1 MAPKKNALKDII
13 HAPNP
18 AENRAQR
25 AIVLPEMPAG
35 FEEVLLDRFPVG
47 YYTPAPGKTIQG
59 ILQDRLQKPPPYDQ
73 GYTYTILLTK
83 HCADCRVMDGEIAD
97 LEPGQLAGFDERTQI
112 SAAVQALLKDG
123 PGVWEIFITAIEE
136 IDLDGGKTLW
146 RFRFGKRRAT
156 AAATAATD
164 PQLAN
169 GGAGAA
175 PALTS

>member
-18 AENRAQR
+18 TQR
-25 AIVLPEMPAG
+25 AVVLAEMPAG

-59 ILQDRLQKPPPYDQ
+59 VLQDRLQKPAPYDQ
-73 GYTYTILLTK
+73 GWTYTILLTRP
-83 HCADCRVMDGEIAD
+83 CADCRVKDGEIAD

-112 SAAVQALLKDG
+112 AEAMQALLKDG
-123 PGVWEIFITAIEE
+123 PGAWEIFVTAIEE
-136 IDLDGGKTLW
+136 IDLEGGKTLW
-146 RFRFGKRRAT
+146 RFRFGKRRAV
-156 AAATAATD
+156 AAAA
-164 PQLAN
+164 PQLTN